1 MDYQSEKID
10 LAYDKRKT
18 TRKLLDMI
26 REQKGWLTAWLLILI
41 FGTGLDVATAK
52 LVQYFVNTILA
63 EPDKNLLW
71 QGAKS
76 VVWMVVTLFIL
87 MGIQKGAEVL
97 STTRIGQRL
106 IMSLRELIFNHLQEL
121 SLDFFESRRT
131 GHIMSWVTTD
141 VLRIREFA
149 GKQIA
154 QLVKNPVSII
164 AFLCLML
171 YTNWKLTVVGLLIMP
186 LIVVIVQFGAKRIR
200 HASAQLQESLANVSG
215 ELQEGISAI
224 QVVRSFANEAYEK
237 LKFGKVNLSAYKTEM
252 RRAKIEAIMV
262 PQLYLV
268 GSTGLAAL
276 MLYGV
281 FQMTEGVLD
290 KGDFGMII
298 YLLYATNDVS
308 VKLGRAYMGY
318 QDTLAASDRI
328 FAFLQIQPTIEDKPD
343 AIELAN
349 CEGRVELRNVSF
361 HYADADY
368 VLNDIN
374 LVAVPGKV
382 IGIAGPSG
390 GGKSTLAKLIPRFY
404 DTTDGEILVEG
415 YDVRDLTRKSLRR
428 HLAIVPQETV
438 LFHGTIRENIAYG
451 KLDASDDE
459 IMSAAKAANANE
471 FIKALEHGYD
481 TIVGERGVKLSGGQR
496 QRISIARALLK
507 DPKILILDEATS
519 NLDTESEKLVQA
531 ALEKLMVGRT
541 TFVIAHRLS
550 TIKNADEI
558 IVLKAGRI
566 VQRGTHDHL
575 LNETGVYR
583 ELYVVEEMEFE
594 KESV

>member
-1 MDYQSEKID
+1 VDYQSEKID